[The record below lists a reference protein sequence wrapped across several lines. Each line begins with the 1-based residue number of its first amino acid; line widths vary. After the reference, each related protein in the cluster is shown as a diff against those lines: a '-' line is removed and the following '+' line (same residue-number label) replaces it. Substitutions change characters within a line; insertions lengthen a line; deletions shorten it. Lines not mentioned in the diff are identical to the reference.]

1 MGQNETAGKRFG
13 FIRSLFEKKRSAADD
28 EAAAQETAVEELTEK
43 EHSAKVEA
51 AIISVGDGT
60 MLELWHRW
68 TGRKDPLTL
77 SLMGDGHGSS
87 VALSERELNVE
98 RVRLMAKIERDAK
111 EFLREMDRYED
122 KKLRLEAKRALAE
135 AEGKGQSQEPV
146 SEEDKLVEVKTF
158 CRIYTSA
165 NGVVAWVLLI
175 PPSDPNDLISR
186 EAVEAVLLENT
197 VINGVDTDAVDYIVK
212 EHPYF
217 TLIPVACG
225 TPVQEGENGRVIE
238 HYPRQLSKSV
248 KLDERGVADYRAMN
262 YMQSI
267 KEGDVI
273 CDIIAP
279 KPGAAG
285 VRVDGTAAEPAAVKP
300 ATVPNGSNTVIS
312 EDGTKLLAAKEGHL
326 EFDGSKFCVK
336 VLLDIPGDVDY
347 NTGNIDYNGDVHIR
361 GDVRETFVVKATG
374 NITVDGLVEA
384 ATVEAGGDVL
394 ISCGVHGNDSAV
406 IKSGGNLRAK
416 YLDNVIAY
424 AGKSVFADSI
434 ISSQVYSDESIQV
447 TSGRGVIMGGSMV
460 AANTIKA
467 KTVGTESGR
476 KTEIE
481 LGTLSYVKIEHSTDN
496 ADLKEA
502 MSELS
507 ALERDIDFL
516 KKRQKNQERQA
527 EDQQE
532 EVEADPRLAAA
543 LLRKTAV
550 CAKIEE
556 LTKRQQELEEMK
568 PDLAKCRFECSTV
581 YPPTMLTIGGAIW
594 KFEEVKNN
602 CAGWLDKEKGEVK
615 IS

>member
-1 MGQNETAGKRFG
+1 MGQNETSGKRFG
-13 FIRSLFEKKRSAADD
+13 FFRNLFEKKRSTAEEETAVQETTPD
-28 EAAAQETAVEELTEK
+28 EAAKKEEAVK
-43 EHSAKVEA
+43 AEA
-51 AIISVGDGT
+51 AVISVGEGT

-77 SLMGDGHGSS
+77 SLMGDGHGCT
-87 VALSERELNVE
+87 VALSERELMLE
-98 RVRLMAKIERDAK
+98 RVRLMAKIERDTK
-111 EFLREMDRYED
+111 DFIREMDRYED
-122 KKLRLEAKRALAE
+122 KKLRLEAKRALAL
-135 AEGKGQSQEPV
+135 AEGRNPDAEQSDE
-146 SEEDKLVEVKTF
+146 KLVDVKTF
-158 CRIYTSA
+158 CRIYLSA
-165 NGVVAWVLLI
+165 NGVVAWLLLI
-175 PPSDPNDLISR
+175 PPSDPNDLMSR
-186 EAVEAVLLENT
+186 EAIVAALMENHVVNGIDSGVL
-197 VINGVDTDAVDYIVK
+197 DYVAQ

-225 TPVQEGENGRVIE
+225 TPIQEGENGRVIE

-279 KPGAAG
+279 KPGVAG
-285 VRVDGTAAEPAAVKP
+285 VKVDGTVAEPAAVKP
-300 ATVPNGSNTVIS
+300 ATIPNGPNTVIS

-347 NTGNIDYNGDVHIR
+347 NTGNIDYNGDIHIR

-384 ATVEAGGDVL
+384 ATLEAGGDIL

-406 IKSGGNLRAK
+406 IKCGGNLRAK
-416 YLDNVIAY
+416 YLDDVVAY

-434 ISSQVYSDESIQV
+434 ISSQVYSDDTIQV
-447 TSGRGVIMGGSMV
+447 TSGRGVIIGGTLV
-460 AANTIKA
+460 AANSIKA
-467 KTVGTESGR
+467 KTLGTESGR
-476 KTEIE
+476 KTELEI
-481 LGTLSYVKIEHSTDN
+481 GTLSYVKTEYSNDSVE
-496 ADLKEA
+496 LKEA

-507 ALERDIDFL
+507 GLERDISFL
-516 KKRQKNQERQA
+516 QKKQKNVERQS
-527 EDQQE
+527 DDGKE
-532 EVEADPRLAAA
+532 ENDPRLAAA
-543 LLRKTAV
+543 LLRKTAL
-550 CAKIEE
+550 CARIEE
-556 LTKRQQELEEMK
+556 LTKRQQELEDMK

-594 KFEEVKNN
+594 KFEEVKHS
-602 CAGWLDKEKGEVK
+602 CAGWLDKETGEVK

>member
-1 MGQNETAGKRFG
+1 MGQSETAGKRFG
-13 FIRSLFEKKRSAADD
+13 FIRSLFDKKRSAAD
-28 EAAAQETAVEELTEK
+28 EETAAQEAAVEETTET
-43 EHSAKVEA
+43 EQSAKVEA
-51 AIISVGDGT
+51 ACISVGDST

-77 SLMGDGHGSS
+77 SLMGDGHGSA
-87 VALSERELNVE
+87 VALNERELNVE

-111 EFLREMDRYED
+111 EFLREMDRYEE
-122 KKLRLEAKRALAE
+122 KKLHLEAKRALAE
-135 AEGKGQSQEPV
+135 AEGRELT
-146 SEEDKLVEVKTF
+146 EEEKTLVEVKTF
-158 CRIYTSA
+158 CRVYLSA
-165 NGVVAWVLLI
+165 NGVAAWVLLI
-175 PPSDPNDLISR
+175 PPSDPEDLMSR
-186 EAVEAVLLENT
+186 EMLEAALLENKIT
-197 VINGVDTDAVDYIVK
+197 NGVDADTVDYIVK

-217 TLIPVACG
+217 ALIPVACG
-225 TPVQEGENGRVIE
+225 TPVQEGENGRVVE

-262 YMQSI
+262 YTQSI

-279 KPGAAG
+279 KPGTAG
-285 VRVDGTAAEPAAVKP
+285 IRVDGTTAEPAAVKP
-300 ATVPNGSNTVIS
+300 AVVPNGANTVIS

-347 NTGNIDYNGDVHIR
+347 TTGNIDYNGDVHIR

-416 YLDNVIAY
+416 YLDNVVAY

-460 AANTIKA
+460 AAHSIKA

-481 LGTLSYVKIEHSTDN
+481 LGTLSYVKIEHSTDT
-496 ADLKEA
+496 AELKEA
-502 MSELS
+502 MGELS

-527 EDQQE
+527 EEQQE
-532 EVEADPRLAAA
+532 EVETDPRLAAA

-581 YPPTMLTIGGAIW
+581 YPPTMLTIGGAVW

>member
-13 FIRSLFEKKRSAADD
+13 FIRSLFEKKRSAADEEAGVQENVIEETAETEQSAKS
-28 EAAAQETAVEELTEK
+28 EAAC
-43 EHSAKVEA
+43 
-51 AIISVGDGT
+51 ISVGEST

-68 TGRKDPLTL
+68 SGRKDPLTL
-77 SLMGDGHGSS
+77 SLLGDGHGSA
-87 VALSERELNVE
+87 VALNERELNVE
-98 RVRLMAKIERDAK
+98 RVRLMAKVERDAK
-111 EFLREMDRYED
+111 EFLREMDRYEE
-122 KKLRLEAKRALAE
+122 KKLHLEAKRALAE
-135 AEGKGQSQEPV
+135 AEGRTLT
-146 SEEDKLVEVKTF
+146 EEEEKLVEVKTF
-158 CRIYTSA
+158 CRIYLSA
-165 NGVVAWVLLI
+165 NGVVAWLLLI
-175 PPSDPNDLISR
+175 PPSDPEDLIDR
-186 EAVEAVLLENT
+186 EAIEAALQENR
-197 VINGVDTDAVDYIVK
+197 VVNGVDKDAVDYVVK

-225 TPVQEGENGRVIE
+225 TPVQEGENGRVVE
-238 HYPRQLSKSV
+238 HYPRQLSKAV

-279 KPGAAG
+279 KPGVAG

-300 ATVPNGSNTVIS
+300 AIVPNGANTVIS

-394 ISCGVHGNDSAV
+394 ISCGVHGDNNAV

-416 YLDNVIAY
+416 YLDNVVAY

-467 KTVGTESGR
+467 RTVGTESGR

-481 LGTLSYVKIEHSTDN
+481 LGTLSYVKIEHGNDN

-516 KKRQKNQERQA
+516 QKRQKNQERQA
-527 EDQQE
+527 EDQKE
-532 EVEADPRLAAA
+532 EVETDPRLAAA

-550 CAKIEE
+550 CARIDE

>member
-1 MGQNETAGKRFG
+1 MAQNETAGKRFG
-13 FIRSLFEKKRSAADD
+13 FIRSLFEKKRSAADEETTTQ
-28 EAAAQETAVEELTEK
+28 EAAAEEMTENEQTAK
-43 EHSAKVEA
+43 AEA
-51 AIISVGDGT
+51 AIISVGEGT

-77 SLMGDGHGSS
+77 TLMGNGHGSK

-111 EFLREMDRYED
+111 DFLREMDRYEE
-122 KKLRLEAKRALAE
+122 KKLHLEAKRAVAE
-135 AEGKGQSQEPV
+135 AEGRAMT
-146 SEEDKLVEVKTF
+146 EEEGKLVEVKTF
-158 CRIYTSA
+158 CRIYLSA
-165 NGVVAWVLLI
+165 NGVVAWLLLI
-175 PPSDPNDLISR
+175 PPSDPEDLISR
-186 EAVEAVLLENT
+186 EAIEAALLENR
-197 VINGVDTDAVDYIVK
+197 VVNGVDKDTVDYVAK

-225 TPVQEGENGRVIE
+225 TPVQEGENGRVVE
-238 HYPRQLSKSV
+238 HFPRQLSKSV

-279 KPGAAG
+279 KPGVAG
-285 VRVDGTAAEPAAVKP
+285 VRVDGTAAEPAAVKS
-300 ATVPNGSNTVIS
+300 AVVPNGANTVIS

-460 AANTIKA
+460 AAHSIKA
-467 KTVGTESGR
+467 RTVGTESGR
-476 KTEIE
+476 KTELE

-502 MSELS
+502 MAELS

-516 KKRQKNQERQA
+516 QKRQKNQERQS
-527 EDQQE
+527 EDQRE
-532 EVEADPRLAAA
+532 EVETDPRLAAA

>member
-13 FIRSLFEKKRSAADD
+13 FIRSLFEKKRSAEDEEAGVQEAVNEETSETEQSAKS
-28 EAAAQETAVEELTEK
+28 EAAC
-43 EHSAKVEA
+43 
-51 AIISVGDGT
+51 ISVGEST

-77 SLMGDGHGSS
+77 SLLGDGHGST
-87 VALSERELNVE
+87 VALNERELNVE

-135 AEGKGQSQEPV
+135 AEGRGQET
-146 SEEDKLVEVKTF
+146 EEADKLIDVKTF
-158 CRIYTSA
+158 CRIYLSA
-165 NGVVAWVLLI
+165 NGVVAWLLLI
-175 PPSDPNDLISR
+175 PPSDPQDLISR
-186 EAVEAVLLENT
+186 EEIEAALLENKVT
-197 VINGVDTDAVDYIVK
+197 SGVDPKAIDYIIK

-225 TPVQEGENGRVIE
+225 TPVQEGENGRVVE
-238 HYPRQLSKSV
+238 HYPRQLSKAV

-279 KPGAAG
+279 KPGVAG

-300 ATVPNGSNTVIS
+300 AVVPNGANTVIS

-394 ISCGVHGNDSAV
+394 ISCGVHGDNNAV

-416 YLDNVIAY
+416 YLDNVVAY

-467 KTVGTESGR
+467 RTVGTESGR

-481 LGTLSYVKIEHSTDN
+481 LGTLSYVKIAHGNDS

-507 ALERDIDFL
+507 ALERDIEFL
-516 KKRQKNQERQA
+516 QKRQKNQERQA
-527 EDQQE
+527 ENQKE
-532 EVEADPRLAAA
+532 EVETDPRLAAA

-550 CAKIEE
+550 CAKIDE

>member
-1 MGQNETAGKRFG
+1 MTQNETAGKRFG
-13 FIRSLFEKKRSAADD
+13 FIRSLFEKKRSAAD
-28 EAAAQETAVEELTEK
+28 EETATQEITTGETTET

-51 AIISVGDGT
+51 ACISVGEST

-77 SLMGDGHGSS
+77 SLMGDGHGCP
-87 VALSERELNVE
+87 VMLSERELNVE

-111 EFLREMDRYED
+111 EFLREMDRYEE
-122 KKLRLEAKRALAE
+122 KKLHLEARRALAE
-135 AEGKGQSQEPV
+135 AEGKEL
-146 SEEDKLVEVKTF
+146 SEEEGKLVEVKTF
-158 CRIYTSA
+158 CRIYLSA
-165 NGVVAWVLLI
+165 NGVVAWLLLI
-175 PPSDPNDLISR
+175 PPSDPEDLINR
-186 EAVEAVLLENT
+186 EAVEAVLLENKVT
-197 VINGVDTDAVDYIVK
+197 NGVDSAAVDYIVG

-238 HYPRQLSKSV
+238 HFPRQLSKSV

-262 YMQSI
+262 YMQNI

-279 KPGAAG
+279 KPGTAG
-285 VRVDGTAAEPAAVKP
+285 VRVDGTTAEPAAVKP
-300 ATVPNGSNTVIS
+300 AVVPNGANTVIS

-394 ISCGVHGNDSAV
+394 ISCGVHGNDSAI

-496 ADLKEA
+496 AELKEA
-502 MSELS
+502 MGELS

-532 EVEADPRLAAA
+532 EVETDPRLAAA

-556 LTKRQQELEEMK
+556 LTKRQQELEELK